1 MPVVDV
7 YNQNREKVAELDLDG
22 AVFDAEVKEHLLH
35 AAVRYQLNKRRQGTH
50 AVKRRSDVRGG
61 GAKPWR
67 QKGTG
72 RARAGTSRSPI
83 WRGGGVVF
91 GPEPRSYAIKLNKKV
106 RRAALRGAISRRVQE
121 NKLVVLDQLS
131 FSEIKTRQ
139 VAELLARFELESAV
153 IVLPEK
159 DEVVMRSARNIPG
172 ITVLP
177 AEGLNVYDVLYR
189 DNLVMTQG
197 AVSAVTERLGRS

>member
-7 YNQNREKVAELDLDG
+7 YNQNREKVAELELDV
-22 AVFDAEVKEHLLH
+22 AVFDADVKEHLLH
-35 AAVRYQLNKRRQGTH
+35 AAVRYQLNKRRRGTH

-72 RARAGTSRSPI
+72 RARAGTSRSPL

-91 GPEPRSYAIKLNKKV
+91 GPEPRSHAVKLNKQV

-121 NKLVVLDQLS
+121 KKLVILDQLS
-131 FSEIKTRQ
+131 FPEIKTRQ
-139 VAELLARFELESAV
+139 VAELLERFELDSAV
-153 IVLPEK
+153 IVLSSK
-159 DEVVMRSARNIPG
+159 DEVVVRSARNIPG

-177 AEGLNVYDVLYR
+177 AEGLNVYDVLLR
-189 DNLVMTQG
+189 DNLVMTQD